1 MAPLALCLALA
12 QPAAA
17 AAPAPPPAPPVVAPP
32 VSAPPVAPNMSS
44 GSGST
49 GQAAAA
55 AGAAPQSG
63 DPDMSGGAG
72 STGQAAVAAAAG
84 AAEPDAR
91 RAARRALNLDPTAVL
106 QNQWPVEPLCNM
118 DPAGKDGCVT
128 VDAEVFAGYRYSALA
143 GGRRFNEFALD
154 RGELGTQLWWRP
166 HRRLDTGVAVRVE
179 AIRSAGPNSLKGI
192 DGDSLVMRLA
202 QAYGHGAVHLG
213 PIHLGV
219 RFGQIPER
227 WIEQLEKGYD
237 ARGLEPLPSDRVAMY
252 DRADLGASLTASGWR
267 GRVEL
272 DVAITNGEG
281 RAQKELNPGK
291 NTTVIV
297 TARPLRR
304 DHALGPIR
312 LALHGLYRDGSYGVG
327 AGRNHRVAAAAT
339 FQSPWAFAGV
349 EYGRAFGFNADP
361 AVVADVLG
369 AWASAYAVQPWVGV
383 VAKIDH
389 HRQDTRLAGSHVNV
403 VTAALFSDVF
413 GYAWRN
419 RRRIRLYAGYQY
431 EGYGD
436 AAGPV
441 AGVPVASAHRFL
453 LQLTA
458 QGLFRAF

>member
-1 MAPLALCLALA
+1 MPALALSLALA
-12 QPAAA
+12 LQPAPDAPPPPAA
-17 AAPAPPPAPPVVAPP
+17 PTPEPAAPSEPAPTSEPPPPGSPAPASPAPAPPAPSALSPGTGPA
-32 VSAPPVAPNMSS
+32 
-44 GSGST
+44 
-49 GQAAAA
+49 GQAEA
-55 AGAAPQSG
+55 
-63 DPDMSGGAG
+63 DD
-72 STGQAAVAAAAG
+72 
-84 AAEPDAR
+84 R
-91 RAARRALNLDPTAVL
+91 RGARRALNLDPAALL
-106 QNQWPVEPLCNM
+106 QNQWPVEPFCNM
-118 DPAGKDGCVT
+118 NPAGKDACVT
-128 VDAEVFAGYRYSALA
+128 VDAELYAAYRYSALA

-166 HRRLDTGVAVRVE
+166 HRRLDTGVAMRLE
-179 AIRSAGPNSLKGI
+179 AIRSAGPTSLKGI
-192 DGDSLVMRLA
+192 DGDSLVMRAA

-213 PIHLGV
+213 PIHLGL
-219 RFGQIPER
+219 RFGLVPER

-237 ARGLEPLPSDRVAMY
+237 ARGLEPLPSDRALLY

-272 DVAITNGEG
+272 DLALTNGEG

-297 TARPLRR
+297 TVRPVRR
-304 DHALGPIR
+304 DHARGPIR
-312 LALHGLYRDGSYGVG
+312 LAVHGLYRDGSYGVG
-327 AGRNHRVAAAAT
+327 TAALGAGRNHRVGAAAT

-349 EYGRAFGFNADP
+349 EYGRAYGYNANP

-369 AWASAYAVQPWVGV
+369 AWASAYAFQPWIGL
-383 VAKIDH
+383 VARVDH
-389 HRQDTRLAGSHVNV
+389 HRQDVAAAGSTIDV

-431 EGYGD
+431 EGYGP

-441 AGVPVASAHRFL
+441 AGVPVATAHRFL